1 MSNKLSIGNKFPKFN
16 LEASNDALITNQSFQ
31 KKITIVFIYPKNNTG
46 GCTRECIDFS
56 NLEKEFKAANAEI
69 FWLSKDSITSHKKFI
84 KKNDLKVTLISDP
97 NLELIPAFGAW
108 VKKSMYGKEYMG
120 AERTTLLIDSENNIT
135 HIWRKVKVSG
145 HATEVLQT
153 CKTSFNKDNGVR
165 KENLNSS

>member
-16 LEASNDALITNQSFQ
+16 LEASNDKLITDQSFQ

-46 GCTRECIDFS
+46 GCTRECLDFS

-69 FWLSKDSITSHKKFI
+69 FGLSKDSITSHKKFI

-97 NLELIPAFGAW
+97 NLELIPALGAW

-120 AERTTLLIDSENNIT
+120 AERTTLLMDSQNNIT

-145 HATEVLQT
+145 HATEVLQA
-153 CKTSFNKDNGVR
+153 CKTSFNKDNG
-165 KENLNSS
+165 